1 MVTCASLDY
10 RWSAREYHVNYHWSI
25 SLTREVVKTAAF
37 KRLEVDERRRQL
49 LKLGAELF
57 ARHPY
62 DELSMRKIAQAA
74 GISHPLLYRY
84 FPSKQSFFRAAL
96 EQAAAELFSRTRPDP
111 TLPPWEQLT
120 AGLEAFLELID
131 ENALAYRQL
140 MRSVASA
147 PEVRDMVD
155 NVRDTT
161 SEQILTGLF
170 GDQVPP
176 KARAAVRGWLWY
188 MDGVLLD
195 WIEHRDLGRT
205 EVRDLLLGTL
215 GAALSAAVNTD
226 GATNSAAPQVTSA

>member
-1 MVTCASLDY
+1 M
-10 RWSAREYHVNYHWSI
+10 
-25 SLTREVVKTAAF
+25 KTAAF

-49 LKLGAELF
+49 LKVGAELF

-62 DELSMRKIAQAA
+62 DELSMRKIAQTA

-96 EQAAAELFSRTRPDP
+96 EQAAVELRARTMPDP
-111 TLPPWEQLT
+111 SLPPWEQLT

-131 ENALAYRQL
+131 ENAPAYRQL
-140 MRSVASA
+140 MRSVAGA
-147 PEVRDMVD
+147 PEVREMVD
-155 NVRDTT
+155 RVRNTT
-161 SEQILTGLF
+161 SERILVGLF
-170 GDQVPP
+170 GDAAPP

-195 WIEHRDLGRT
+195 WIEHRDLDRT

-215 GAALSAAVNTD
+215 GAALSAAVDTASATD
-226 GATNSAAPQVTSA
+226 SSPAEVASA